1 MSTWKTYRPW
11 LERTLFGLSMLGML
25 IVVHLAL
32 QEQRGFDRGCLGLTD
47 GAAATTFDCA
57 AVVGSDAGALFGVS
71 NVVWGFLFYAAIA
84 VITFLVVR
92 ASAAQRPV
100 VAKLRA
106 GLLGTGVLY
115 TGYLMYVQFVQLDAF
130 CALCLASAT
139 VVVTMAAAVAL
150 PLLSSTSSSKP
161 MSDTTRR
168 SEYKFLGI
176 LVAAAVVLMG
186 ADVAYFTQ
194 TAPQS
199 HLPAEF
205 TSASVDVPEECRFD
219 AEKQPLQNWES
230 LVRDDDPI
238 KGTPDA
244 PVTIIEFFDPNCP
257 HCATMHEVLEVVKE
271 QNSDRARFVSK
282 PFPLWEY
289 SVPQIE
295 ALYAAAEVDKFHEM
309 LDMQYDNQRSGG
321 LSETQLR
328 AIAERIDM
336 DPDLVSAHIE
346 DDRHVRRIM
355 HQRQQG
361 IAAGVSSTPTVLI
374 NGHFVAPQ
382 SRSPECFDAFISAA
396 HDANS

>member
-1 MSTWKTYRPW
+1 
-11 LERTLFGLSMLGML
+11 
-25 IVVHLAL
+25 
-32 QEQRGFDRGCLGLTD
+32 
-47 GAAATTFDCA
+47 
-57 AVVGSDAGALFGVS
+57 
-71 NVVWGFLFYAAIA
+71 
-84 VITFLVVR
+84 
-92 ASAAQRPV
+92 
-100 VAKLRA
+100 
-106 GLLGTGVLY
+106 
-115 TGYLMYVQFVQLDAF
+115 
-130 CALCLASAT
+130 
-139 VVVTMAAAVAL
+139 
-150 PLLSSTSSSKP
+150 